1 MEERSLVSALKL
13 AKFSVA
19 PSEGET
25 SESRFR
31 REQAAKLADCIL
43 QTYKQYREESDKLIK
58 DPDFLQEVKQVCFK
72 LLDGLFVGYRAGRV
86 ASDGLSSQVLFK
98 LCAWFKTYQTEPVWD
113 FWFPKSTIGY
123 YNTKQWEMTWRILI
137 HERDEPEQLQWIS
150 DALEQFSIEYPK

>member
-13 AKFSVA
+13 AKSSVA

-72 LLDGLFVGYRAGRV
+72 LLNGLFVGYRAGRV
-86 ASDGLSSQVLFK
+86 AIIEVMACVARSRLNCVLGLKHIK
-98 LCAWFKTYQTEPVWD
+98 LNQFEI
-113 FWFPKSTIGY
+113 FSFLS
-123 YNTKQWEMTWRILI
+123 L
-137 HERDEPEQLQWIS
+137 QLVI
-150 DALEQFSIEYPK
+150 II

>member
-13 AKFSVA
+13 AKSSVA

-72 LLDGLFVGYRAGRV
+72 LLDGLFVRYRAGRV

-113 FWFPKSTIGY
+113 F
-123 YNTKQWEMTWRILI
+123 
-137 HERDEPEQLQWIS
+137 
-150 DALEQFSIEYPK
+150 

>member
-13 AKFSVA
+13 AKSSVA

-86 ASDGLSSQVLFK
+86 AIIKVMALVARSRLNCVLGLKHIKLNQFEIFSFLSLQLVIIISSNGK
-98 LCAWFKTYQTEPVWD
+98 
-113 FWFPKSTIGY
+113 
-123 YNTKQWEMTWRILI
+123 
-137 HERDEPEQLQWIS
+137 
-150 DALEQFSIEYPK
+150 

>member
-13 AKFSVA
+13 AKSSVA

-72 LLDGLFVGYRAGRV
+72 LLDGLFVGYRTGRV
-86 ASDGLSSQVLFK
+86 AIIKVMALVARSRLNCVRGLKHIK
-98 LCAWFKTYQTEPVWD
+98 LNQFEIFSFLSLQLV
-113 FWFPKSTIGY
+113 
-123 YNTKQWEMTWRILI
+123 ILV
-137 HERDEPEQLQWIS
+137 RS
-150 DALEQFSIEYPK
+150 NGK

>member
-13 AKFSVA
+13 AKSSVA

-86 ASDGLSSQVLFK
+86 AIITVMACVARSCLNCVLGLKHIK
-98 LCAWFKTYQTEPVWD
+98 LNQFEI
-113 FWFPKSTIGY
+113 FSFLS
-123 YNTKQWEMTWRILI
+123 L
-137 HERDEPEQLQWIS
+137 QLVI
-150 DALEQFSIEYPK
+150 II

>member
-13 AKFSVA
+13 AKSSVA

-86 ASDGLSSQVLFK
+86 AIIKVMACVARSRLNCVRGLKRIK
-98 LCAWFKTYQTEPVWD
+98 LNQFEICSFL
-113 FWFPKSTIGY
+113 S
-123 YNTKQWEMTWRILI
+123 L
-137 HERDEPEQLQWIS
+137 QLVI
-150 DALEQFSIEYPK
+150 II

>member
-13 AKFSVA
+13 AKSSVA

-58 DPDFLQEVKQVCFK
+58 DPDFLQEVKQVYFK
-72 LLDGLFVGYRAGRV
+72 LLDGLFVGYRTERV
-86 ASDGLSSQVLFK
+86 AIIKVMALVAKSRLNCVLGLKHIKLNQFEIFSFLSLQLVIIISSNGK
-98 LCAWFKTYQTEPVWD
+98 
-113 FWFPKSTIGY
+113 
-123 YNTKQWEMTWRILI
+123 
-137 HERDEPEQLQWIS
+137 
-150 DALEQFSIEYPK
+150 

>member
-13 AKFSVA
+13 AKSSVA

-86 ASDGLSSQVLFK
+86 AIIKGDGLSSQFLFK
-98 LCAWFKTYQTEPVWD
+98 LCAWFKTYQTEPV
-113 FWFPKSTIGY
+113 
-123 YNTKQWEMTWRILI
+123 
-137 HERDEPEQLQWIS
+137 
-150 DALEQFSIEYPK
+150 

>member
-13 AKFSVA
+13 AKSSVA

-72 LLDGLFVGYRAGRV
+72 SLDGLFVGYRTERV
-86 ASDGLSSQVLFK
+86 AIIKVMALVARSRLNCVLGLKHIKLNQFEIFSFLSLQLVIVISSNGK
-98 LCAWFKTYQTEPVWD
+98 
-113 FWFPKSTIGY
+113 
-123 YNTKQWEMTWRILI
+123 
-137 HERDEPEQLQWIS
+137 
-150 DALEQFSIEYPK
+150 

>member
-13 AKFSVA
+13 AKSSVA

-72 LLDGLFVGYRAGRV
+72 LLDCLLDIGLG
-86 ASDGLSSQVLFK
+86 
-98 LCAWFKTYQTEPVWD
+98 E
-113 FWFPKSTIGY
+113 
-123 YNTKQWEMTWRILI
+123 
-137 HERDEPEQLQWIS
+137 
-150 DALEQFSIEYPK
+150 